1 MIVVFKEYHTVHID
15 KEKGQDKPDLFSARD
30 DILSS
35 MSCIFLI
42 HLSRNTCK
50 TKILFHAE

>member
-1 MIVVFKEYHTVHID
+1 MLVVFKEYHTVHID

-35 MSCIFLI
+35 M
-42 HLSRNTCK
+42 LSLSHSSLT
-50 TKILFHAE
+50 